1 MSCILV
7 RDGKKRMM
15 RMMIMPDI
23 TMCANSNCL
32 QKERCY
38 RFSEKQGTAVQ
49 GGVKFL
55 PDAMGYCGFYRP
67 MPTVSISNGR

>member
-1 MSCILV
+1 
-7 RDGKKRMM
+7 M

-23 TMCANSNCL
+23 TMCANSNCP

-38 RFSEKQGTAVQ
+38 RFSAEPH
-49 GGVKFL
+49 GVAQSYAKFL

-67 MPTVSISNGR
+67 MPAVSISNGR